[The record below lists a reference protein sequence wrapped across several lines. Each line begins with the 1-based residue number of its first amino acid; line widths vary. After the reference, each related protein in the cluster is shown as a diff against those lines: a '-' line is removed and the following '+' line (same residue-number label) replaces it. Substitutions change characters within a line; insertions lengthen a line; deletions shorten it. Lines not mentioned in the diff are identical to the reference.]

1 VADLED
7 IGLDQS
13 ERLISVEYFALGAKK
28 IVVIAFDGVE
38 ELSTLTT
45 FRLEVMTLGRA
56 LKPSEMLGQKLTIAL
71 HIRDTVRKFSG
82 IISSF
87 AVMRSTIRDH
97 FLHSVE
103 LAPPAWL
110 LTLNQHC
117 KLFHDQKATDIV
129 ASVLQDAG
137 VASQLKSSGAVREYT
152 VEYCESD
159 FNFISRLLEEE
170 GLFYRF
176 AYEDASCP
184 IVTGDG
190 ASDFVRLNPDTLVFE
205 VDIMS
210 WQPQYHIAASTFKH
224 AAWDFKA
231 VDVME
236 GSANSLPKSQPPGL
250 AARAVYEYPGPFA
263 TAGDGTQLAR
273 ARIEEQESK
282 VVAVAGS
289 GTSVALQAGYKFK
302 VKSHSVDLPAAN
314 ATADTYVLTRVEHR
328 LRDFN
333 GVPFDGETEYSNE
346 FVCVPADFVFR
357 PARITPKS
365 RIRGPQTATV
375 SDGPD
380 EFGRVKVKFPWFPDD
395 QSCWIRVAQS
405 WAFNKMGTQYL
416 PRMDS
421 EVVTEFLDG
430 DPDHP
435 IITGMVFNGKNKLLY
450 DVPAN
455 KTQSGIRG
463 ANWGDPGV
471 ADKSNEMRFEDL
483 SGSEEIYVHAQKD
496 FRRVVV
502 NDDNLSVE
510 QGNRTIEI
518 KQGNVSETLD
528 QGNYTTKLSQGN
540 VSTTLDT
547 GDYALKLSQGN
558 LSQTLSVGGYTLKLS
573 QGDVAETLDVGNHT
587 TKLTAGNHDVN
598 LSAGASSIEA
608 MQSITFKVGG
618 NSLTIDQTGVT
629 IKGLMVSVQGQLQLE
644 LKGVMTT
651 VNGDGMLT
659 LKGAI
664 TMVN

>member
-1 VADLED
+1 MADLED
-7 IGLDQS
+7 IGVDQNQ
-13 ERLISVEYFALGAKK
+13 RLISVEYFALGSKK

-38 ELSTLTT
+38 ELSTLPR
-45 FRLEVMTLGRA
+45 FRLEVMSLGRA
-56 LKPSEMLGQKLTIAL
+56 LKPSEVLGQKLTIAL
-71 HIRDTVRKFSG
+71 RIRGTVRKFSG
-82 IISSF
+82 IISGL
-87 AVMRSTIRDH
+87 AIMRNTVRDH
-97 FLHSVE
+97 FLHLVE
-103 LAPPAWL
+103 LVPPAWI
-110 LTLNQHC
+110 LTLNQRC
-117 KLFHDQKATDIV
+117 KLFHDKKATDIV
-129 ASVLQDAG
+129 ADVLQEAG
-137 VASQLKSSGAVREYT
+137 ISSQLKSSGAVREYT

-159 FNFISRLLEEE
+159 FSFISRLLEEE

-176 AYEDASCP
+176 AYDDASCA

-190 ASDFVRLNPDTLVFE
+190 ASDFVRMNPDTLVFD

-210 WQPQYHIAASTFKH
+210 WRPQYQIAASTFKH

-231 VDVME
+231 VDVIE
-236 GSANSLPKSQPPGL
+236 GSANSLPKAQPPGL
-250 AARAVYEYPGPFA
+250 SARAVYEYPGRFS
-263 TAGDGTQLAR
+263 TANDGKQLAR
-273 ARIEEQESK
+273 ARMEEQESK
-282 VVAVAGS
+282 VVAVMGS
-289 GTSVALQAGYKFK
+289 ATNVAFQAGYKFK
-302 VKSHSVDLPAAN
+302 VESHTVDLPATN
-314 ATADTYVLTRVEHR
+314 ASADTYVLTRVEHR

-333 GVPFDGETEYSNE
+333 GVPFDGKTEYSNE
-346 FVCVPADFVFR
+346 FVCIPADFAFR
-357 PARITPKS
+357 PARVTPKP

-380 EFGRVKVKFPWFPDD
+380 DFGRVKVKFPWFPDD
-395 QSCWIRVAQS
+395 QSCWMRVAQS

-421 EVVTEFLDG
+421 EVVIEFLDG
-430 DPDHP
+430 DPDRP
-435 IITGMVFNGKNKLLY
+435 IIVGMVYNGKNKLPY
-450 DVPAN
+450 NVPAN

-471 ADKSNEMRFEDL
+471 ANTSNEMRFEDL

-502 NDDNLSVE
+502 NDDNLTVE
-510 QGNRTIEI
+510 QGHRTIEV
-518 KQGNVSETLD
+518 KQGDVSETLG
-528 QGNYTTKLSQGN
+528 QGNHSTKLSQGN
-540 VSTTLDT
+540 VSKTLDT
-547 GDYALKLSQGN
+547 GDYTLKLSQGN
-558 LSQTLSVGGYTLKLS
+558 LSQTLNAGGYTLKLA
-573 QGDVAETLDVGNHT
+573 QGDVTETLDAGNHS
-587 TKLTAGNHDVN
+587 TKLTAGNHEVK

-629 IKGLMVSVQGQLQLE
+629 IKGLMVSIQGQLQLE